1 MIRKALAPAIIAVA
15 ALLFAGGSALRF
27 FPYMSEISDFEVVQV
42 IGIDKKGG
50 GVEVTLMA
58 DRKKSSGGEGGEGM
72 GVTGV
77 MSFDGPTVFEA
88 INKMNIYSDRRRH
101 LGYVDFLLIGES
113 AARDDLEKY
122 LDFFTRD
129 YETRY
134 SMDVFIVRGA
144 TAKDLLRKTV
154 TANRNV
160 ADVLMNIDESVK
172 ALSNSRMLRLIDL
185 VRMLSEPN
193 TAAIVPAI
201 TYKNTSFAEMIGAEK
216 PEKAAVPDGFA
227 FIRDHRLTGYYG
239 DELARAYNTITGR
252 AHASPLSVRASDG
265 QYTALELLQ
274 YDIGFD
280 TYWDGGTLTGVSYDI
295 TISANLTE
303 QLGRENVFTKRE
315 MGILEARAAERIRDE
330 LKAVADESARLG
342 RDGIELAR
350 RVRMKNPV
358 KWEAIADD
366 WDEIFPELDVKIDV
380 ECVISRSYDLRER
393 MDSR

>member
-1 MIRKALAPAIIAVA
+1 MIKKALAPCIIAVA
-15 ALLFAGGSALRF
+15 ALLFVGGSTMRF

-42 IGIDKKGG
+42 IGIDKKDG

-58 DRKKSSGGEGGEGM
+58 DREGAPGGEGGDGKS
-72 GVTGV
+72 VTGV

-88 INKMNIYSDRRRH
+88 INKMNMYSDKRRH

-113 AARDDLEKY
+113 AARDDLVKH

-144 TAKDLLRKTV
+144 TAKEFLRKTA
-154 TANRNV
+154 TANRRM
-160 ADVLMNIDESVK
+160 ADVLTNIDESVK

-185 VRMLSEPN
+185 VIMLSEPN
-193 TAAIVPAI
+193 EAAIVPAI
-201 TYKNTSFAEMIGAEK
+201 TYKDTSFAELIGAEK
-216 PEKAAVPDGFA
+216 PEKTAVPDGFA
-227 FIRDHRLTGYYG
+227 FIRDHRLTGYYDDG
-239 DELARAYNTITGR
+239 LARAYNAITGR
-252 AHASPLSVRASDG
+252 AHASPLSVRAADG
-265 QYTALELLQ
+265 EYAALEILQ

-280 TYWDGGTLTGVSYDI
+280 TCWDGGTLTGVSYDI
-295 TISANLTE
+295 TIRANLTE

-315 MGILEARAAERIRDE
+315 MGILESRAAERIRGE

-358 KWEAIADD
+358 KWEAIAED
-366 WDEIFPELDVKIDV
+366 WDEIFPELDVRIDV
-380 ECVISRSYDLRER
+380 QCVVSRSYDLRER
-393 MDSR
+393 MDSQ

>member
-1 MIRKALAPAIIAVA
+1 
-15 ALLFAGGSALRF
+15 
-27 FPYMSEISDFEVVQV
+27 
-42 IGIDKKGG
+42 
-50 GVEVTLMA
+50 
-58 DRKKSSGGEGGEGM
+58 
-72 GVTGV
+72 
-77 MSFDGPTVFEA
+77 
-88 INKMNIYSDRRRH
+88 
-101 LGYVDFLLIGES
+101 
-113 AARDDLEKY
+113 
-122 LDFFTRD
+122 
-129 YETRY
+129 
-134 SMDVFIVRGA
+134 MDVFIVRGA

-239 DELARAYNTITGR
+239 DELARAYNMITGR

-265 QYTALELLQ
+265 EYTALELLQ

-280 TYWDGGTLTGVSYDI
+280 AYWDGGTLTGVSYDI
-295 TISANLTE
+295 KISANLTE
-303 QLGRENVFTKRE
+303 QLGGENVFTKRE
-315 MGILEARAAERIRDE
+315 MGILESRAAERIRDE
-330 LKAVADESARLG
+330 IKAVADESARLG

-358 KWEAIADD
+358 KWEAIAGD

-380 ECVISRSYDLRER
+380 ECVISRTYDLRER
-393 MDSR
+393 II